1 MTEYGID
8 LAQIAC
14 LLDDLKVTPQE
25 TRLEILKRAV
35 IAHGGRWDLPSDVR
49 GVYQPALISLQVFG
63 VHAMA
68 DNLDEL
74 PRNWMR
80 AAANILEA
88 QRLEL
93 ARCALDFPT

>member
-8 LAQIAC
+8 ISQITC
-14 LLDDLKVTPQE
+14 LLDDLKACRHEV
-25 TRLEILKRAV
+25 RLEILKRAV
-35 IAHGGRWDLPSDVR
+35 IAHGGRWDLPSDTL

-68 DNLDEL
+68 DTLDEL

-80 AAANILEA
+80 AAGNILEGDENGRGHVA
-88 QRLEL
+88 
-93 ARCALDFPT
+93 

>member
-8 LAQIAC
+8 LDQITC
-14 LLDDLKVTPQE
+14 LLDDLLVSPQE

-35 IAHGGRWDLPSDVR
+35 IAHGGRWDLPSDIS

-68 DNLDEL
+68 DTLDEL

-80 AAANILEA
+80 AAGNILEGE
-88 QRLEL
+88 EL
-93 ARCALDFPT
+93 ARVEVA

>member
-8 LAQIAC
+8 ISQIAC

-25 TRLEILKRAV
+25 TRLGILKHAV
-35 IAHGGRWDLPSDVR
+35 IAHGGRWDLPSDAL
-49 GVYQPALISLQVFG
+49 GIYQPALISLQVFG

-68 DNLDEL
+68 DTLDEL

-80 AAANILEA
+80 AAGNILEGA
-88 QRLEL
+88 EYGP
-93 ARCALDFPT
+93 AEVA

>member
-8 LAQIAC
+8 LVQIAC
-14 LLDDLKVTPQE
+14 LLDDLLVGVQE

-35 IAHGGRWDLPSDVR
+35 IAHGGRWDLPSDIS

-68 DNLDEL
+68 DTLDEL

-80 AAANILEA
+80 AAANILEGE
-88 QRLEL
+88 EL
-93 ARCALDFPT
+93 GRVEVA

>member
-8 LAQIAC
+8 ISQITC
-14 LLDDLKVTPQE
+14 LRDDLLVSPQE

-35 IAHGGRWDLPSDVR
+35 IAHGGRWDLPSDVG

-80 AAANILEA
+80 AAANILEGSEHGRVEVA
-88 QRLEL
+88 
-93 ARCALDFPT
+93 

>member
-14 LLDDLKVTPQE
+14 LLDDLKVTLQE

-80 AAANILEA
+80 AAANILDA
-88 QRLEL
+88 QGREF
-93 ARCALDFPT
+93 AGVA

>member
-1 MTEYGID
+1 MNDYGID
-8 LAQIAC
+8 IAQIGC

-25 TRLEILKRAV
+25 TRIEILKRAV
-35 IAHGGRWDLPSDVR
+35 IAHGGRLDLPSDVR

-68 DNLDEL
+68 DSLDEL

-80 AAANILEA
+80 AAANILEGA
-88 QRLEL
+88 EHGP
-93 ARCALDFPT
+93 AEVA

>member
-1 MTEYGID
+1 MNEYGID
-8 LAQIAC
+8 IGQITC
-14 LLDDLKVTPQE
+14 LLDDLRVSPQE
-25 TRLEILKRAV
+25 ARLEILKRAV

-68 DNLDEL
+68 DSLDEL

-80 AAANILEA
+80 AAANILEGA
-88 QRLEL
+88 EHGRVEV
-93 ARCALDFPT
+93 A

>member
-8 LAQIAC
+8 LSQITC
-14 LLDDLKVTPQE
+14 LLADLNVSQPE

-35 IAHGGRWDLPSDVR
+35 IAHGGRWDLPSDAL
-49 GVYQPALISLQVFG
+49 GVYLPALISLQVFG

-80 AAANILEA
+80 AAANILEGA
-88 QRLEL
+88 EPGRVEV
-93 ARCALDFPT
+93 A